1 MENKMLTEFDGAM
14 ESLNQETGI
23 YHLLNDDFMF
33 KFIDAKAPSTQLIEG
48 LTLNC
53 TNLDENLRF
62 WSKLGLKKDA
72 DAANFTFDGFDYFR
86 LYIEQVQSI

>member
-33 KFIDAKAPSTQLIEG
+33 KFVDAKAPST
-48 LTLNC
+48 
-53 TNLDENLRF
+53 
-62 WSKLGLKKDA
+62 
-72 DAANFTFDGFDYFR
+72 
-86 LYIEQVQSI
+86 